1 MKILLTGG
9 CGFIGSHIADA
20 FVQHPQVQEL
30 LILDNLSTG
39 SLSNIRHLLQHP
51 KLRFVE
57 ADIRDADACT
67 NLAAGAYAICHQA
80 ALGSVPRSIADPQ
93 STHAVNLSG
102 FLNVLNAARTQGVQ
116 RVVYAS
122 SSSVYGH
129 LQSAIKTEDQLG
141 RALSPYAVT
150 KQANEAYAEA
160 FARCYDMELTGFRYF
175 NVFGPRQ
182 NPEGPYA
189 AVIPLFVTAALQ
201 KRPATIYG
209 DGTITRDFTYVSNVV
224 KANLHALLAPR
235 VTTGRHAV
243 YNIACGQTTN
253 LLRLWEM
260 IGKEAGY
267 QSAPVF
273 GPPRKGDI
281 LYSLAAVDKAAH
293 DLQYTDLVPVEA
305 GIAKTVEWYR
315 QALDVNP
322 EGGLGQ

>member
-20 FVQHPQVQEL
+20 LVQDPQVQEL
-30 LILDNLSTG
+30 LVLDNLSTG
-39 SLSNIRHLLQHP
+39 SLSNLQHLLQHP

-57 ADIRDADACT
+57 ADIRDAEACIQ
-67 NLAAGAYAICHQA
+67 LAAGAYAICHQA

-93 STHAVNLSG
+93 GTHAVNLNG
-102 FLNVLNAARTQGVQ
+102 FLNVLNAARIQGVQ

-129 LQSAIKTEDQLG
+129 LQTPVKTEDQLG
-141 RALSPYAVT
+141 KPLSPYAVT

-160 FARCYDMELTGFRYF
+160 FARCYDLMITGFRYF

-224 KANLHALLAPR
+224 KANLHALLHTS
-235 VTTGRHAV
+235 VTTGRHEV

-253 LLRLWEM
+253 LLRIWEM

-267 QSAPVF
+267 RSAPVF
-273 GPPRKGDI
+273 AAPRKGDI
-281 LYSLAAVDKAAH
+281 PFSLASVAKAAAA
-293 DLQYTDLVPVEA
+293 LNYTHLVGVEE
-305 GIAKTVEWYR
+305 GIRQTVDWYR
-315 QALDVNP
+315 TALNT
-322 EGGLGQ
+322 